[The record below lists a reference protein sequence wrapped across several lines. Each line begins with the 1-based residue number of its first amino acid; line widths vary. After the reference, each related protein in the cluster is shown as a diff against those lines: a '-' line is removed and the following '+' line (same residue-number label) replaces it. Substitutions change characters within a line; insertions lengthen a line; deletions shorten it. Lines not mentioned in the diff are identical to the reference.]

1 MTELSD
7 AMRRLIE
14 PWTLTVTVDGET
26 REQQFPALV
35 DMLTERI
42 TPNSAFGG
50 GGGMAST
57 RNVLDVNSL
66 DMLMHMQDVTGAWLE
81 EWGVIRGGDLKLDL
95 RGYWDRLDT
104 LHRTG
109 VLDDITH
116 DRLAA
121 YPDTWAV
128 KIWDLID
135 PPLTRPLRGSECPNC
150 GRAKF
155 INDRDDHVDN
165 LIIRWRTGQEVTAEC
180 QWRECGAVWVGRDG
194 LLELGR
200 KLGTE
205 FDFEALAEIG
215 AQ

>member
-42 TPNSAFGG
+42 HPDSSGAGG
-50 GGGMAST
+50 GSSPAT

-66 DMLMHMQDVTGAWLE
+66 DMLMHMQDVTGAWLQ
-81 EWGVIRGGDLKLDL
+81 EWGVARAGELKLDL

-104 LHRTG
+104 FHRTG
-109 VLDDITH
+109 ILDDTTR

-135 PPLTRPLRGSECPNC
+135 PPLTRPLRGSECPSC

-155 INDRDDHVDN
+155 INEHDDHVDN
-165 LIIRWRTGQEVTAEC
+165 LVIRWRTGQEVTAEC
-180 QWRECGAVWVGRDG
+180 QWRECGAVWVGREG
-194 LLELGR
+194 LIELGR
-200 KLGTE
+200 NLGAD
-205 FDFEALAEIG
+205 FDFDTLAELG
-215 AQ
+215 AK